1 MSTLGQTEKV
11 AIGILLI
18 GALLVIPFL
27 TMGGGMMGAGW
38 GMFGGGMF
46 VWPLVVLG
54 LIALA
59 VYWAGSQTEGNNA
72 AQPDPARAELR
83 ERYAR
88 GEITD
93 EEFENRLET
102 LRDTQ

>member
-1 MSTLGQTEKV
+1 MSTRGQTEKTTL
-11 AIGILLI
+11 IILVLT
-18 GALLVIPFL
+18 AVLVIPL
-27 TMGGGMMGAGW
+27 LSLGSGMMGTGW

-46 VWPLVVLG
+46 LWPLLVLG

-59 VYWAGSQTEGNNA
+59 IYWAGSQSEESNSE
-72 AQPDPARAELR
+72 QPDPARAELR

-93 EEFENRLET
+93 EVFEERLQM
-102 LRDTQ
+102 LRDNR